1 MNSTSDLAIVKPYY
15 VNFHITYTSTHLA
28 WFQFFKK
35 NKIDI
40 EPLLIYIHE
49 DCVICFVDPI
59 IYQEILRKWNKYLKF
74 GRTKPYFHI
83 RFIKFS
89 QELKEIIENWY
100 FSIKDL
106 EVSVEFNQNSFEIL
120 LNAPKKFR
128 KYLIGRHGKEIEM
141 LVSFLENCIAG
152 NFEYSLKI
160 N

>member
-1 MNSTSDLAIVKPYY
+1 
-15 VNFHITYTSTHLA
+15 
-28 WFQFFKK
+28 
-35 NKIDI
+35 
-40 EPLLIYIHE
+40 
-49 DCVICFVDPI
+49 
-59 IYQEILRKWNKYLKF
+59 LKF
-74 GRTKPYFHI
+74 GHTKPHFHI

-100 FSIKDL
+100 FSIKEL

-120 LNAPKKFR
+120 LNAPKKYR
-128 KYLIGRHGKEIEM
+128 KFLIGRHGKEIEM